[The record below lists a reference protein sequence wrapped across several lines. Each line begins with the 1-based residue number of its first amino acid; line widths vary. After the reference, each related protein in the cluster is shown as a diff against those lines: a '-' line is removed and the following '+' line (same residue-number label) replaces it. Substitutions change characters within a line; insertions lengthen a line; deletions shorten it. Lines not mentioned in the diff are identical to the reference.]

1 MVSITLQ
8 LDLDERKTEVGKQEM
23 SYDPTAKLSSYDD
36 SDAMK
41 GVSFEDKRSLEDVDF
56 DSA

>member
-1 MVSITLQ
+1 M
-8 LDLDERKTEVGKQEM
+8 GKQEM